1 MKIEEFTDEIVDFYS
16 MSSSD
21 QIKYLVYYLL
31 IVYKQ
36 DGVKPFEVKKLFESL
51 HILPYSN
58 IPKYLN
64 EKSSGKK
71 LDRLFIKK
79 KDSFYLIKE
88 TKEHIDLNYNHS
100 KPKLKVSA
108 ELKDLAIK
116 ITNPNQN
123 AFFEETI
130 KCFAVGAYRAT
141 IIMSWNL
148 TVNHLFEYILA
159 NKLTEFNIVLAGNMD
174 RRIRITSVSI
184 KDDFNEI
191 PENKFIEFC
200 RSARIISNDVRK
212 ILDTNLGIRNSAA
225 HPSNISFTENKTISI
240 VEDLINNVILKY

>member
-1 MKIEEFTDEIVDFYS
+1 M
-16 MSSSD
+16 
-21 QIKYLVYYLL
+21 
-31 IVYKQ
+31 
-36 DGVKPFEVKKLFESL
+36 
-51 HILPYSN
+51 
-58 IPKYLN
+58 
-64 EKSSGKK
+64 
-71 LDRLFIKK
+71 
-79 KDSFYLIKE
+79 
-88 TKEHIDLNYNHS
+88 
-100 KPKLKVSA
+100 
-108 ELKDLAIK
+108 KDLAIK
-116 ITNPNQN
+116 IPNPNQN

-148 TVNHLFEYILA
+148 TVDHLFEYILA
-159 NKLTEFNIVLAGNMD
+159 NKLTEFNIVLAGNTD
-174 RRIRITSVSI
+174 RRIRITSASI

-240 VEDLINNVILKY
+240 VEEHLKN